1 MPSLVNFSYA
11 LDNFAFG
18 IVYTDDSGADSSDYF
33 YQLGN
38 NYPVQFTVNFR
49 GLGLPANL
57 YSQFVTLFEFI
68 TSGDVEC
75 DNTVDGICTL
85 PAPCMN
91 YTALTDYY
99 FLLNFTSNVD
109 NGNYMR
115 VPLAAFSEGVIV
127 SGKTICHVNVNYL
140 DTQATQS
147 QNILMGGMYFTEFF
161 GVFIN
166 DYHDLH
172 NVEQGTQQYVG
183 RNSIY
188 NAYIGNEDLP
198 QGLNPFVP
206 KPPAPPAD
214 NGIGTAWIVVISII
228 GAALVAFLGYLLYK
242 YKMATANKNVRGSN
256 VVYGTNGAGKV
267 NASDTVDIPNDE
279 KKLLGEV

>member
-1 MPSLVNFSYA
+1 MPSLSNYTYG

-18 IVYTDDSGADSSDYF
+18 IVYTDDNGVDSSDYF

-38 NYPVQFTVNFR
+38 NYPVQFSINFR

-91 YTALTDYY
+91 YTALNDYY
-99 FLLNFTSNVD
+99 FLLNFTNNVD
-109 NGNYMR
+109 GDNYMR
-115 VPLAAFSEGVIV
+115 VPLAAFSEGVLV
-127 SGKTICHVNVNYL
+127 GGGNTICHVNVNYL
-140 DTQATQS
+140 DTTATQS
-147 QNILMGGMYFTEFF
+147 QDILMGGMYFTEFF

-166 DYHDLH
+166 DYHDIH
-172 NVEQGTQQYVG
+172 SVDQGTRQYVG

-188 NAYIGNEDLP
+188 NAYIGDEILP
-198 QGLNPFVP
+198 TGVNPFVP
-206 KPPAPPAD
+206 KPPSPPED

-242 YKMATANKNVRGSN
+242 YKLATAQKNVRESN
-256 VVYGTNGAGKV
+256 VVYGTGKV